1 MKLLAKLINNLF
13 GSKSEEGS
21 VTANTEYDAQ
31 VTKFMESVRDTFEA
45 CIQNTRYL
53 GSVVEKHIN
62 RTGHV
67 VPKSPAG
74 IVVIGRDESVVEVS
88 FKIKVGVVLWD
99 SEISFQYDQVSRK
112 ITDIKDVDV
121 YTPGLGMKTI
131 LDYLGL
137 EYSDAAKDKLLSDEK
152 VKMMVVKSFTMKLMT
167 EQITLRE
174 VN

>member
-1 MKLLAKLINNLF
+1 MKLLAKLINNLL

-21 VTANTEYDAQ
+21 VITNTEYDAQ

-53 GSVVEKHIN
+53 GTAVEKHIN
-62 RTGHV
+62 RTGHA

-74 IVVIGRDESVVEVS
+74 SVVISREESTVVIS

-99 SEISFQYDQVSRK
+99 SEMSFRYDPISLK

-121 YTPGLGMKTI
+121 FTPGLGMKTI
-131 LDYLGL
+131 LDYLEL
-137 EYSDAAKDKLLSDEK
+137 EYSDAAKGKLLSDEK